1 MTGITTRTSELEP
14 PVNKSEIDLYVEDD
28 QPEERRLGEE
38 NKIKDEDQDEDEEP
52 RFPKDD
58 DLAITMRYKLRYA
71 LQNTLRRLLAVWVF
85 QMVFCG
91 TIFQYVT

>member
-38 NKIKDEDQDEDEEP
+38 NKIKDED
-52 RFPKDD
+52 
-58 DLAITMRYKLRYA
+58 
-71 LQNTLRRLLAVWVF
+71 
-85 QMVFCG
+85 
-91 TIFQYVT
+91 